1 MRKGSFLVMISVF
14 IKFIGM
20 IYRIPLTNMLGD
32 AGNGS
37 YGLAFQIY
45 SFFIILSTI
54 GVSSAI
60 SRMIS
65 ERVARKEYANA
76 RQVFWVGMIYALT
89 TGTLDFVILWFGA
102 DFISGTLFNDI
113 SAAAAVRC
121 LAPATLMVSVSSV
134 FRGMYQGLGEVR
146 PTAYAD
152 LLDQVFHAVFSVLLV
167 WVTLHTSGEI
177 VMTAEGRYPVLEEA
191 AAQAAMGSMYGTLGG
206 LLFLLFIFL
215 IFKARS
221 SIFNAPASKITE
233 RKITIFKYFMW
244 LVIPVMLSAT
254 VSNLRELID
263 TALFNFLMPLK
274 GYSADY
280 IGIQRG
286 MMTGKYSVLTNMPI
300 SALGTLGIMLVP
312 GVASA
317 VTKKDYDGV
326 KMQIDTLMKL
336 VLMLTIPAAVGL
348 SILGQPV
355 VEWLFASSPE
365 GGELLRYGSLIVIF
379 YAVSQNAASILQGLD
394 KTKLPVINAVKGT
407 LVSIPVLVICI
418 LVLDLK
424 VYAMV
429 ASVTVFSF
437 SIAFFN
443 MRSVLKYCQCKINMA
458 HLIVSPTVCAVIM
471 GVFTWAVYHGLYA
484 LYPSNTIAILASL
497 GVSVIVY
504 FLLILNSAWFTREQI
519 ADLPYGR
526 YMLKLRFKK

>member
-1 MRKGSFLVMISVF
+1 
-14 IKFIGM
+14 
-20 IYRIPLTNMLGD
+20 
-32 AGNGS
+32 
-37 YGLAFQIY
+37 
-45 SFFIILSTI
+45 
-54 GVSSAI
+54 
-60 SRMIS
+60 
-65 ERVARKEYANA
+65 
-76 RQVFWVGMIYALT
+76 
-89 TGTLDFVILWFGA
+89 
-102 DFISGTLFNDI
+102 
-113 SAAAAVRC
+113 
-121 LAPATLMVSVSSV
+121 
-134 FRGMYQGLGEVR
+134 
-146 PTAYAD
+146 
-152 LLDQVFHAVFSVLLV
+152 
-167 WVTLHTSGEI
+167 
-177 VMTAEGRYPVLEEA
+177 MTAEGRYPVLEEA
-191 AAQAAMGSMYGTLGG
+191 AAQAAMGSMYGALGG

-326 KMQIDTLMKL
+326 KMQIETMMKL
-336 VLMLTIPAAVGL
+336 ILMLAIPAAIGL

-355 VEWLFASSPE
+355 VEWLFAGSPE

-443 MRSVLKYCQCKINMA
+443 MRSVLKYCHCKINMA

-471 GVFTWAVYHGLYA
+471 GVFTWAIYHGLYA